1 VLGSVTTALG
11 GFGVFAAFTDSVP
24 TGTNSITTDKR
35 APVAVLQI
43 ALEGVTSST
52 DCPLA
57 TYVNETTT
65 PFFNIADFAGDRPVR
80 YFCLRNIGSA
90 PLGVVSTLRD
100 LTDTDVD
107 CTGDEKM
114 VDETCGGDGPGELA
128 PLLRVTY
135 GLIDDCSV
143 PTIFGG
149 AQLPLDPNPVAV
161 WKSIA
166 PEAFMCGLIR
176 IFGPGGTEEQLQAAQ
191 TDRVTWRFQ
200 FDATAG

>member
-1 VLGSVTTALG
+1 MGA
-11 GFGVFAAFTDSVP
+11 FGVFAAFTDSVP

-65 PFFNIADFAGDRPVR
+65 PFFNISDLSTDIGPPSTT

-90 PLGVVSTLRD
+90 PLAVVSTVRD

-107 CTGDEKM
+107 CTGDEK
-114 VDETCGGDGPGELA
+114 VIDDTCGGDGPGELSA
-128 PLLRVTY
+128 LLRVTY

-143 PTIFGG
+143 PTSFGG
-149 AQLPLDPNPVAV
+149 TQGALDPNPVGI

-166 PEAFMCGLIR
+166 PGTFMCGLIR
-176 IFGPGGTEEQLQAAQ
+176 IHRPSGTEEQLQAAQ